1 MIRVMKK
8 KGPLS
13 TGYQDQ
19 DDTEDDHGQ
28 PGNREDEE
36 NGEHAH
42 GKAKFILELL
52 FACSGTWDRSDDGL
66 DDEDHLETT
75 DNDNA
80 GEQHAQIKRE
90 LLICT

>member
-36 NGEHAH
+36 NGEHSH
-42 GKAKFILELL
+42 SKAKF
-52 FACSGTWDRSDDGL
+52 T
-66 DDEDHLETT
+66 
-75 DNDNA
+75 
-80 GEQHAQIKRE
+80 
-90 LLICT
+90 